1 MPTIREQIQAIAAEV
16 PINFEYGTKYDNN
29 ISGDSTALP
38 VCFMLEPDE
47 LGFYVKQGGGMDDFD
62 LVHLQFLT
70 KCTIEETADSRAA
83 KIDLMR
89 YYAKQMVNRIITAD
103 GLQVSF
109 TNGSLR
115 VGGFV
120 RYDYLDVNLTGI
132 EISISLRNL
141 RTEGVCL

>member
-1 MPTIREQIQAIAAEV
+1 MLTIREQIQAIAAEV

-70 KCTIEETADSRAA
+70 KCTIEETANSRAA

-89 YYAKQMVNRIITAD
+89 YYAKQMVNRIIAAD
-103 GLQVSF
+103 DIGFFHQWGIECPGLL
-109 TNGSLR
+109 GMII
-115 VGGFV
+115 
-120 RYDYLDVNLTGI
+120 YVNLTGV
-132 EISISLRNL
+132 EVRRNL
-141 RTEGVCL
+141 RTDGICL